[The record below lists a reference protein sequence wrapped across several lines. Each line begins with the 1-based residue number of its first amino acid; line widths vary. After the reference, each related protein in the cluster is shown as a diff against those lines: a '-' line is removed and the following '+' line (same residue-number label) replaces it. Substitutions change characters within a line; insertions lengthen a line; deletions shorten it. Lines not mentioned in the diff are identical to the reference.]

1 MSPDGGVSMQ
11 EAISDGRAKYVAQ
24 SYKLALGS
32 FTQAIKLCPCEKER
46 RKRKRSD
53 SVGQELDQ
61 NAQPDKEATS
71 LPTRECDNPLH
82 IQALN
87 YRAGTFE
94 KTTDLRRALADARRM
109 MDVAPCS
116 PEGYLRAS
124 KILRMDKKP
133 VDSLQILTDGIL
145 IFLERGDFQVDD
157 LRRLDKARNP
167 LKPKFAR
174 VDPLGDFLSLSWM
187 SKAHLPPELILD
199 IFGRLEL
206 SMLCQ
211 CLRVSKS
218 WKNALTAPTC
228 ARLWRSLLFTGA
240 SVPQKP
246 ISFDSLKR
254 LLSYSSNRIREL
266 VIGDARKLY
275 LDRRKFNAFMN
286 AGTRLERLEITNPCE
301 AVDLIRSPKYL
312 KYLNL
317 EGFHR
322 YAGADPYRSF
332 LLAIAPNLETLILS
346 GLPRQWFEGMEVPM
360 MPNLRHLKLSKGS
373 EQPWSLSVCALLKS
387 TPQLEQLYLEGL
399 VLDCRLPR
407 GEEFDNCCVPNLK
420 SVTIVDMKVMVF
432 ERGDN
437 NLWLQQRRSS
447 ALEAHRYVT
456 ALNGGKKLKAL
467 DISYYWQYTNFDQA
481 ANDIF
486 SRMYQ
491 DPSYEY
497 ENLESLR
504 FSQLALSPEA
514 AERLFASSIRSGKL
528 SSFDICFPLPS
539 YSEILGQT
547 SSEHIQKY
555 KWLEGAR
562 SIRCLGIYD
571 FSFKTYTDGLDHPLI
586 QFLEKFPLLEEVKL
600 GSTNSGASEYML
612 TVEDVLKF
620 VKLKRIEVT
629 DIAGEYFDRI
639 RRMARHKGVR
649 LTWEAQRPKWPRDFK
664 DD

>member
-1 MSPDGGVSMQ
+1 MQ
-11 EAISDGRAKYVAQ
+11 EAISDGRAKYVDQ

-32 FTQAIKLCPCEKER
+32 FTQAIKLCPCEKEK

-94 KTTDLRRALADARRM
+94 KIGDLRRALADARRM

-133 VDSLQILTDGIL
+133 VGSLQILTDGIL

-228 ARLWRSLLFTGA
+228 TQLWRSLLFTGA
-240 SVPQKP
+240 SLHQKP
-246 ISFDSLKR
+246 ISFNSLKK
-254 LLSYSSNRIREL
+254 LLSYSSNNIREL

-286 AGTRLERLEITNPCE
+286 AGTKLERLEVANPCE
-301 AVDLIRSPKYL
+301 PVDLIRPPKYL

-332 LLAIAPNLETLILS
+332 LLAIAPNLGTLILS

-407 GEEFDNCCVPNLK
+407 GEELDNCCVPNLK

-447 ALEAHRYVT
+447 SLEAHRYVT

-467 DISYYWQYTNFDQA
+467 EIHHYWQYTNFDQA

-504 FSQLALSPEA
+504 LSQLALSPEA
-514 AERLFASSIRSGKL
+514 AEKLFASSIRSGKL

-539 YSEILGQT
+539 YSELRGQT

-571 FSFKTYTDGLDHPLI
+571 FSFKAYTNGVDHPLV
-586 QFLEKFPLLEEVKL
+586 QFLDKFPLLEEVKL

-629 DIAGEYFDRI
+629 NIAGEYFDRI
-639 RRMARHKGVR
+639 RRMARNEGVR
-649 LTWEAQRPKWPRDFK
+649 MTWEAQRPKWPRDFK